1 LKGIVKNVRLF
12 NDYFSNNAVYTDEQ
26 FCRSSWQLHDA
37 YFTMRVDA
45 TGRRGLS
52 PLQKC
57 TVAIRMLAYGSSAD
71 SVDDYVQIG
80 ETTTMEC
87 LDKFVR
93 GVHQI
98 YGAEYLRKP
107 SNNDIERLLQIWEA
121 HGFSGICWE

>member
-1 LKGIVKNVRLF
+1 
-12 NDYFSNNAVYTDEQ
+12 
-26 FCRSSWQLHDA
+26 
-37 YFTMRVDA
+37 
-45 TGRRGLS
+45 
-52 PLQKC
+52 
-57 TVAIRMLAYGSSAD
+57 MLAYGSSAD